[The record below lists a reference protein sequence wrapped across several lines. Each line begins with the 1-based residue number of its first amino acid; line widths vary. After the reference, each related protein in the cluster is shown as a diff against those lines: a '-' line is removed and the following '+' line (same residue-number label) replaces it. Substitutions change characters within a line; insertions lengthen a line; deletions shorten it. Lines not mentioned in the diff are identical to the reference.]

1 MIWIAFFALLVLAG
15 GYVMMPFLSQASE
28 PPVAAL
34 DETRRQRATVDLDE
48 AEGRL
53 GSQAAF
59 EARDALDRRILALL
73 DGPDQ
78 SSSGGRLKSLAIGVV
93 PAVLLLGGVGIYLQ
107 IGQPGYQPMTLA
119 EYQAEQVAELPD
131 TLEEL
136 VVVLRA
142 RLEADANPPADGYV
156 LLARSYLRLGAVE
169 AGLAAYETAIE
180 ISGGA
185 AELVAERDRVI
196 QILQDRSAAPQ
207 IDSDAQARIEAMSPD
222 EQAAMIGNMVEGLAV
237 RLEQD
242 PNDLQG
248 WMRLI
253 RARTVMG
260 DVAQARADL
269 TTAQEAFPIETEEG
283 RMLQRLAVELL
294 PSPTDIE

>member
-1 MIWIAFFALLVLAG
+1 
-15 GYVMMPFLSQASE
+15 MPFLSQASE

-283 RMLQRLAVELL
+283 QMLKRLAVELL
-294 PSPTDIE
+294 PPPTDIE